1 MRTVDDRF
9 QVISNFGFLQNFY
22 VKNNRFW
29 LLDQRN
35 GPKLVGS
42 GSGPEK
48 IEKSWPEK
56 WNSGIDSDQSL
67 GRGFRTR
74 SGKNREILA
83 GKMKFWNR
91 FGPIGGPWIPNQKFE
106 SFLGVKLSVE
116 EIVCVIVKHFYTDF
130 QLIMDLSR
138 KCSDFIIFS

>member
-9 QVISNFGFLQNFY
+9 QVISNFGCLQNLFDQNY
-22 VKNNRFW
+22 RFW

-48 IEKSWPEK
+48 
-56 WNSGIDSDQSL
+56 
-67 GRGFRTR
+67 
-74 SGKNREILA
+74 NREILA

-91 FGPIGGPWIPNQKFE
+91 FGPIVGPWIPNQKFE
-106 SFLGVKLSVE
+106 SFLGVKLSVG

-138 KCSDFIIFS
+138 KCSYFIIFCSKNSQNNHQKEHLKGSYIST